1 MTSSGGAGDPK
12 SLADDTADPSGPG
25 RRESLRMT
33 AVCRESVRGH
43 NGGMPEIQPSP
54 AAAEAGG
61 LFARFVELIARLRA
75 PGGCPWDREQ
85 THESVKP
92 MTIEEAYEVAHAI
105 DEGDDEELLGELGDL
120 LLQVVFHANIA
131 EERGAFRMKQVLERV
146 SDKMVRRHP
155 HVFGEDGAST
165 SGEVLRSWE
174 AIKAREREAKG
185 KDDESMLD
193 SVHKGLPA
201 VMEAF
206 QMTTKVARVGFD
218 WKVADAAL
226 VKLDEEVAE
235 LREAIAGRQEAAK
248 VAEEVGDL
256 LFIAVNVARLAGV
269 DPESALK
276 AANRKFRRRF
286 RHVEERLRADG
297 REPADSSLEEM
308 DRLWDEAKARGL

>member
-1 MTSSGGAGDPK
+1 MT
-12 SLADDTADPSGPG
+12 
-25 RRESLRMT
+25 RIE
-33 AVCRESVRGH
+33 
-43 NGGMPEIQPSP
+43 PSP
-54 AAAEAGG
+54 ASAEAGV

-85 THESVKP
+85 THETVKP

-105 DEGDDEELLGELGDL
+105 EEGDDEELAGELGDL

-131 EERGAFRMKQVLERV
+131 EERGAFRLQRVIERV

-155 HVFGEDGAST
+155 HVFGDDDAAT
-165 SGEVLRSWE
+165 SGEVLRNWE
-174 AIKAREREAKG
+174 AIKAQERAAKG

-206 QMTTKVARVGFD
+206 QMTTKVSRVGFD
-218 WKVADAAL
+218 WKEADGAL
-226 VKLDEEVAE
+226 VKLDEEVLE
-235 LREAIAGRQEAAK
+235 LREAIAGKTDASAI
-248 VAEEVGDL
+248 AEEVGDL
-256 LFIAVNVARLAGV
+256 FFAAVNVARLTGV

-286 RHVEERLRADG
+286 RHIEERLRADG
-297 REPADSSLEEM
+297 RKPAASTLEEM
-308 DRLWDEAKARGL
+308 DRLWDEAKRLERGE

>member
-1 MTSSGGAGDPK
+1 MS
-12 SLADDTADPSGPG
+12 
-25 RRESLRMT
+25 
-33 AVCRESVRGH
+33 
-43 NGGMPEIQPSP
+43 EIQPSP
-54 AAAEAGG
+54 AAAEAGE

-85 THESVKP
+85 THDSVKP

-105 DEGDDEELLGELGDL
+105 DEKDDDELMGELGDL
-120 LLQVVFHANIA
+120 LLQVVFHADIA
-131 EERGAFRMKQVLERV
+131 GERGAFRLAQVLERV

-206 QMTTKVARVGFD
+206 QMTTKVSRVGFD
-218 WKVADAAL
+218 WTAADDAL

-235 LREAIAGRQEAAK
+235 LRGAIAAGGDPAR

-256 LFIAVNVARLAGV
+256 LFVAVNVARLAGV
-269 DPESALK
+269 DPESGLK

-297 REPADSSLEEM
+297 RKPADSTLEEM